1 MKAPMKFSILKIA
14 VILISPLTAGL
25 PLPAPA
31 AATARTD
38 ATAGLTPYQR
48 PANAPVIQAFTP
60 DAAWRARALT
70 GIREPI
76 PASLDFLNQQGAW
89 YTPFNQPGMPGY
101 YDLRN
106 WRGEAAGPNNA
117 SR

>member
-1 MKAPMKFSILKIA
+1 MTFPFLKTVAMLIPPLIA
-14 VILISPLTAGL
+14 VL
-25 PLPAPA
+25 PPPAQAAAASRTPAPPWV
-31 AATARTD
+31 
-38 ATAGLTPYQR
+38 AGLTPDQR
-48 PANAPVIQAFTP
+48 PANAPVIQVFTP

-76 PASLDFLNQQGAW
+76 PASLDFLNRQGAW
-89 YTPFNQPGMPGY
+89 YTPFTQPGMPGY